1 MVKFAWKLLE
11 LKTIVEAPVVSL
23 CLQHW
28 VLTSDG
34 VESQEAP
41 SDCHSPCQPR
51 ATRGFQEPV
60 LTSENLTSVRGWVC
74 LSVCPSCACLMRVT
88 EITVPQPSCAC
99 LAERPLAQTRPGAE
113 ALGRVFLAL
122 SALWCRVTGTTVSAR
137 LWLLSVGGGAAVA
150 GRTFSLSVTFFPY
163 TSRR

>member
-1 MVKFAWKLLE
+1 ME
-11 LKTIVEAPVVSL
+11 LKTIAKAPVVSL

-60 LTSENLTSVRGWVC
+60 LTSENLICEGVGVS
-74 LSVCPSCACLMRVT
+74 LCPSCTCLMRVT
-88 EITVPQPSCAC
+88 EIIVPQPSCAC
-99 LAERPLAQTRPGAE
+99 LALRFLTQTCTGTE
-113 ALGRVFLAL
+113 ALGSVFLAL
-122 SALWCRVTGTTVSAR
+122 SALLCSVMGTTVSAR

-150 GRTFSLSVTFFPY
+150 GRTFSLFVTFLPY
-163 TSRR
+163 TSRRR